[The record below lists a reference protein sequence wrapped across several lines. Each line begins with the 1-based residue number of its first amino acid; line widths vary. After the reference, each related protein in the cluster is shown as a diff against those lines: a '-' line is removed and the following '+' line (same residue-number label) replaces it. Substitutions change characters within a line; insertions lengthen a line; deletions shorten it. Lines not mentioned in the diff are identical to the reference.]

1 MAKSKQRRSEPKGPV
16 RAISAPSQTPPA
28 RESESRQQIVLQAA
42 TIFGLALLVRFVHF
56 FLMRDSLLFQAL
68 VCDSGQYDVWA
79 QRIASGQWLGTEVF
93 YQTPLY
99 PYLLAVTYTAFGH
112 SVWAVRIVQALFGAA
127 ACVCLARAGSRYFS
141 PRPGWISGVLL
152 ALYAPAIFFDGI
164 LQKASLDLLLMTALL
179 WITAVLADRPR
190 LSLFAVAGLVLGA
203 MTLNR
208 ENAAVLFPVLIVWIG
223 WLSWS
228 SIPWSALRIGLPRAA
243 ALVLGAAVVLLPVG
257 LRNYYVGGTFAL
269 TTSQMGTNFYIGNNP
284 NANGG
289 YETLRADRGDPR
301 YEAEDARLL
310 AEADLKRSL
319 SPGEVSRYWMNR
331 SWRFIKS
338 DPSAWLRLMAWK
350 WFLTWNAVE
359 MVDAESIHT
368 HQRHSP
374 LLGVLGWGM
383 HFGVLCP
390 LAALGLWWTRHD
402 WRRLWL
408 LYLMLLA
415 FAAAV
420 TAFYVFARYRYPLV
434 PLAALFAAAGIEGL
448 WIRLR
453 DGERNVR
460 ELAIGL
466 GLAVAVAI
474 GCNWPF
480 AQVYNEDAITY
491 YNAGTTLLDNNRFDD
506 AETMLKQ
513 AAELDPSFS
522 ATFNNLGRAA
532 QGRNQPAEAQRYFE
546 QAVLTDPNHAV
557 YHVNLASAQLGQKE
571 TVAAIASLQRA
582 IQLDPLLTPAY
593 SLLARAELEQGRS
606 AEAIGHLRRV
616 VQLQNT
622 AAAHAELALGL
633 RATGQDAAAVAE
645 LRAALALER
654 SPPIGNTLAWILA
667 TSPVDAARNGA
678 EAVELAESLCDATG
692 NKVPAFLDTLAAAY
706 AEVGQFDKATETCAK
721 ALALGGDAKQSEV
734 IRGHQK
740 SFEARQPLRDKVVL
754 PTGAKSPAAK

>member
-1 MAKSKQRRSEPKGPV
+1 M
-16 RAISAPSQTPPA
+16 
-28 RESESRQQIVLQAA
+28 SESRQQIVLQAA

-56 FLMRDSLLFQAL
+56 FLMHNSLLFQAL

-141 PRPGWISGVLL
+141 PRAGWISGVLL

-208 ENAAVLFPVLIVWIG
+208 ENAAVLFPVLFVWIG

-228 SIPWSALRIGLPRAA
+228 ERPLERSAIGLTRPTA
-243 ALVLGAAVVLLPVG
+243 ALVLGAAIVLLPVG

-284 NANGG
+284 KANGG
-289 YETLRADRGDPR
+289 YETLRPDRGDPR

-319 SPGEVSRYWMNR
+319 SPGEVSHYWMNR

-338 DPSAWLRLMAWK
+338 DPSAWLRLIAWK

-374 LLGVLGWGM
+374 LLAVLGWGM

-408 LYLMLLA
+408 LYLMLLTRA
-415 FAAAV
+415 PP
-420 TAFYVFARYRYPLV
+420 R
-434 PLAALFAAAGIEGL
+434 
-448 WIRLR
+448 RLR
-453 DGERNVR
+453 RFMSSP
-460 ELAIGL
+460 AI
-466 GLAVAVAI
+466 AI
-474 GCNWPF
+474 RWCRWRRYSRRQASKGCGF
-480 AQVYNEDAITY
+480 
-491 YNAGTTLLDNNRFDD
+491 GC
-506 AETMLKQ
+506 
-513 AAELDPSFS
+513 
-522 ATFNNLGRAA
+522 
-532 QGRNQPAEAQRYFE
+532 
-546 QAVLTDPNHAV
+546 
-557 YHVNLASAQLGQKE
+557 
-571 TVAAIASLQRA
+571 AIASETSASWRSAWVWPWLWQSAATGHSRKSMMKTPSP
-582 IQLDPLLTPAY
+582 ITTPA
-593 SLLARAELEQGRS
+593 
-606 AEAIGHLRRV
+606 RR
-616 VQLQNT
+616 
-622 AAAHAELALGL
+622 
-633 RATGQDAAAVAE
+633 
-645 LRAALALER
+645 
-654 SPPIGNTLAWILA
+654 
-667 TSPVDAARNGA
+667 
-678 EAVELAESLCDATG
+678 C
-692 NKVPAFLDTLAAAY
+692 
-706 AEVGQFDKATETCAK
+706 
-721 ALALGGDAKQSEV
+721 
-734 IRGHQK
+734 
-740 SFEARQPLRDKVVL
+740 
-754 PTGAKSPAAK
+754 